1 MARKK
6 NVTRADGRIA
16 VQVYLGR
23 DEENKRKY
31 KTVYGNTQKEAD
43 EKALQ
48 VKLAKRKGIDI
59 SAMHDTFGD
68 WAERWLRFKK
78 KEVSNGQYRAY
89 ECATKHLNTR
99 LKDSP
104 ISKLMVADVQE
115 VINRLSE
122 HNEHTGKPTSKK
134 TLESIKST
142 AIQIFSLAIENR
154 VMEYNPASAIR
165 IPSTAAGQKRRAL
178 SEEEQQWILE
188 TDHRAKRAA
197 MIMMYAGL
205 RRGELIPLTWN
216 DIDLA
221 NHTISINKATEVI
234 KGQFVVKET
243 AKTDFSLRTI
253 DIPQRLVDFL
263 KAEPRESIYVCITVD
278 GKMHTESSWNR
289 MWESYL
295 QDLNIKY
302 GNFNAF
308 AARPKSKFDPKGV
321 PFVIAKITP
330 HWLRHTY
337 ATMLY
342 FAGYDINEAM
352 AQLGHVDA
360 KTTIQ
365 IYTHLDAKH
374 KRKAMGKL
382 NSFLGGASHMQVSND

>member
-1 MARKK
+1 MAKKK
-6 NVTRADGRIA
+6 NATRADGRIA

-23 DEENKRKY
+23 DEDNKRKY
-31 KTVYGNTQKEAD
+31 KTVYGSTQKEAD

-48 VKLAKRKGIDI
+48 IKLSMRKGIDV

-68 WAERWLRFKK
+68 WADRWLRYKK

-89 ECATKHLNTR
+89 ECAVKHLNAY

-104 ISKLMVADVQE
+104 ISKLMMADVQQ
-115 VINRLSE
+115 VIDDLSD
-122 HNEHTGKPTSKK
+122 HNEHTGKSTSKK

-142 AIQIFSLAIENR
+142 AVQIFKLAIENR
-154 VMEYNPASAIR
+154 VIEYNPAAAVR
-165 IPSTAAGQKRRAL
+165 IPTTAPSMKRRAL
-178 SEEEQQWILE
+178 TEDEQRWILE
-188 TDHRAKRAA
+188 TEHRAKRAA
-197 MIMMYAGL
+197 MILMYAGL

-216 DIDLA
+216 DIDLV
-221 NHTISINKATEVI
+221 NHTISVNKAVEVVSGRFII
-234 KGQFVVKET
+234 KDT
-243 AKTDFSLRTI
+243 AKTDLSLRTV

-263 KAEPRESIYVCITVD
+263 KSEQRKSIYVCVSASN
-278 GKMHTESSWNR
+278 KMHTESSWNR

-295 QDLNIKY
+295 QDLNLKY
-302 GNFNAF
+302 GRFNVF
-308 AARPKSKFDPKGV
+308 AERPKSKFDPKGV
-321 PFVIAKITP
+321 PFVIPKFTP

-374 KRKAMGKL
+374 KRKAMKKL
-382 NSFLGGASHMQVSND
+382 DAFLGHASQMQVSED